1 MTLERIETGELPGNV
16 LDDRYE
22 IRSVVGKGGMA
33 VVFRAW
39 DTELHREVAVKV
51 LRSDPD
57 EPGDAQRRRREAR
70 ALASIN
76 HPALV
81 TLFDAIIRDDRS
93 YLVME
98 LVDGDTLR
106 DRIHAGSLDSRD
118 VTAIACDLADG
129 LHAVHERG
137 IIHRD
142 IKPANIL
149 LAPSP
154 HSDRP
159 FRVKLSDFG
168 IAHLNGATRVT
179 APGLLLGTAL
189 YISPEQASGR
199 ELAPSSD
206 IYALGLTLLEAHTG
220 TPAFTGSPL
229 EVVTARMSRDPEIPA
244 SLGHNWVALL
254 TQMTQRDPEKR
265 PTALEVCRTV
275 RRIHDDETRAR
286 ERATRPDSP
295 TEVFGL
301 PVAAS
306 DDTATERLGTQRAR
320 NVAPASETRVLP
332 VAEQEPDA
340 DGISGL
346 FGADDRT
353 GNEPAR
359 SRARSART
367 VTTSRSTLSRRNLI
381 VAGVV
386 AVVALVGL
394 IAALSLTGSTPAD
407 ETTPPPA
414 LPSLP
419 APLDTDMQNLMDQ
432 VQP

>member
-106 DRIHAGSLDSRD
+106 DRIHAGSLNSRD

-244 SLGHNWVALL
+244 SLGHDWVALL
-254 TQMTQRDPEKR
+254 AQMTQREPEKR

-275 RRIHDDETRAR
+275 RRIRDDENRAR
-286 ERATRPDSP
+286 EAAPDSP

-301 PVAAS
+301 PAAS
-306 DDTATERLGTQRAR
+306 SPDAATERLGTRHVR
-320 NVAPASETRVLP
+320 NAAPASETRILP
-332 VAEQEPDA
+332 VADREPDA
-340 DGISGL
+340 DGVTALLGAGAPAAPRPGQPSG
-346 FGADDRT
+346 R
-353 GNEPAR
+353 E
-359 SRARSART
+359 ART
-367 VTTSRSTLSRRNLI
+367 VTTTRSSLSRRNLVI
-381 VAGVV
+381 AGVI
-386 AVVALVGL
+386 AVLALVGL
-394 IAALSLTGSTPAD
+394 VTAFSLAGSAPAD

-419 APLDTDMQNLMDQ
+419 APLDSDMQNLMDQ